1 MKKDIVIVGGGI
13 AGLLS
18 ASLLSENEN
27 FNIHLVERSD
37 KLGGLLKCFDY
48 GKNGKFDY
56 GAHNILETGIEEL
69 DNILRALLPKD
80 EWQVSSAINGQK
92 RALTG
97 IYFDGKLQKNS
108 PFIDLRHRKNI
119 DELRIDFLKNFE
131 KTKTIKKSTAYA
143 YAKSLFGKKI
153 TKEAIVPTFKALYN
167 VHPKDMDYMAMF
179 LTPFVRVGLFDEK
192 IMKDLLPTK
201 QLSSILSYPVQQNLG
216 SDILG
221 EKKAYYPKKY
231 GIYRV
236 IEALK
241 KQLEEKGVNIYLE
254 DEVKDIKLEG
264 NKISEVVLS
273 NSSIKNVEHLFW
285 TAGHLILKSLLNIKL
300 ENLKFQKPPKT
311 VITNLL
317 LSKKLKIGDLSYFYN
332 YDKEYKTFRVD
343 NYINY
348 CSGAKRNGL
357 YPVSIEMLVSQE
369 ELQDVE
375 KITKTA
381 IKELSTFKVLAKDC
395 KVKFAKTEILD
406 YGFPLLSK
414 DNIETMDKV
423 RDSILDKNLENLTL
437 LGILSKK
444 DLFFESDIK
453 KDLYLKVKGFL
464 NDN

>member
-1 MKKDIVIVGGGI
+1 MRKDIVIVGGGI

-18 ASLLSENEN
+18 ASLLAQNKKY
-27 FNIHLVERSD
+27 NIHLVERSD

-56 GAHNILETGIEEL
+56 GAHNILETGIEDL
-69 DNILRALLPKD
+69 DEILRSLLPKD

-119 DELRIDFLKNFE
+119 DELRVDFLKNFE
-131 KTKTIKKSTAYA
+131 KTKSMKYTTAYE

-153 TKEAIVPTFKALYN
+153 TKEAIAPTFEALYG
-167 VHPKDMDYMAMF
+167 VHPKNMDYMAMF

-192 IMKDLLPTK
+192 IMKDLLGTK
-201 QLSSILSYPVQQNLG
+201 ELSSILSYPEQKNLG

-221 EKKAYYPKKY
+221 VKKAYYPKKY

-241 KQLEEKGVNIYLE
+241 KELEKKGVNIYLE
-254 DEVKDIKLEG
+254 DEVKEIKLKDK
-264 NKISEVVLS
+264 KISEVVLS
-273 NSSIKNVEHLFW
+273 NSSIKNVKQLFW
-285 TAGHLILKSLLNIKL
+285 TAGHLVLKNLLNIKL
-300 ENLKFQKPPKT
+300 ENLKFQQPPKT

-317 LSKKLKIGDLSYFYN
+317 LTKKLKVGDLSYFYN
-332 YDKEYKTFRVD
+332 YDKGYKTFRVD

-348 CSGAKRNGL
+348 CSGAKRRGL
-357 YPVSIEMLVSQE
+357 YPISIEMLVNPS
-369 ELQDVE
+369 ELNDID

-381 IKELSTFKVLAKDC
+381 IKELSTFDVLAKDC
-395 KVKFAKTEILD
+395 KIKFAKTEVLD

-423 RDSILDKNLENLTL
+423 RDSILDKNIKNLTL
-437 LGILSKK
+437 LGILSQK